1 MFLGH
6 SLLFLIYINY
16 LPTSLEHSLSR
27 MFSDYMMLIVSGKS
41 LHDVEVAINHDL
53 SNVNQWLC
61 AYKLS
66 LSAV

>member
-1 MFLGH
+1 
-6 SLLFLIYINY
+6 
-16 LPTSLEHSLSR
+16 